1 VLDHISVEE
10 IEGASRAKTDKSSK
24 ITREEIE
31 VVLGRKQTNIPPKSQ
46 DIEEVLSQKQTN
58 PLQRDNFFFLN

>member
-1 VLDHISVEE
+1 LKEHQKQKQINPP
-10 IEGASRAKTDKSSK
+10 KSQ
-24 ITREEIE
+24 EIE
-31 VVLGRKQTNIPPKSQ
+31 VVLGRKQTNPPKSQ